1 MGSVNR
7 DKATLTDVA
16 YARMHEGL
24 PMPGVIAVTRN
35 LPIGRLLEELSLI
48 VEFATAA
55 ELANRVYYL
64 P

>member
-1 MGSVNR
+1 
-7 DKATLTDVA
+7 
-16 YARMHEGL
+16 
-24 PMPGVIAVTRN
+24 MPGVIAVTRN